1 MSIDREDS
9 STLHSMRFP
18 GESGEYREARDRLLR
33 EEVALRRHIE
43 EVAARRR
50 ALPLGGP
57 AAEDY
62 VFEEGAAELD
72 DVGTVRRVQLSDL
85 FERGKDT
92 LVAYSF
98 MYGPAMEKPCPMCT
112 AMLDSLNGTTPH
124 ASQRVNLVVVAK
136 SPLERIRAHARAR
149 GWRNLRLLSS
159 AGNTYNRDY
168 HADAADGSQNP
179 ILNVFVKR
187 DGEVRHFYATELFFA
202 KTEPGQNPR
211 HVDSIWP
218 LWNLFDLTP
227 EGRGEDWYPRL
238 SYEP

>member
-1 MSIDREDS
+1 MSTDREDS

-57 AAEDY
+57 VAEDY

-112 AMLDSLNGTTPH
+112 AMLDSLNGTAPH

-187 DGEVRHFYATELFFA
+187 DGEVRHFYATELLFA

-227 EGRGEDWYPRL
+227 KGRGEDWYPRL
-238 SYEP
+238 SY

>member
-1 MSIDREDS
+1 MGSDPRDV

-18 GESGEYREARDRLLR
+18 GESAEYRAARDRLLR

-43 EVAARRR
+43 EVGERRR
-50 ALPLGGP
+50 ALPLGGAVP
-57 AAEDY
+57 EDY
-62 VFEEGAAELD
+62 VFEEGTAELD
-72 DVGTVRRVQLSDL
+72 DARRVRLSEL

-112 AMLDSLNGTTPH
+112 AMLDSLNGTAPH
-124 ASQRVNLVVVAK
+124 ATQRLNLVVVAK
-136 SPLERIRAHARAR
+136 SPLARIRAHARAR

-168 HADAADGSQNP
+168 HADAADGSQSP
-179 ILNVFVKR
+179 MLNVFVKR
-187 DGEVRHFYATELFFA
+187 DEGVRHFYATELFFA

-227 EGRGEDWYPRL
+227 EGRGKDWYPRL
-238 SYEP
+238 SY

>member
-1 MSIDREDS
+1 MSTDRKDS

-18 GESGEYREARDRLLR
+18 GESGEYRAARDRLLR

-43 EVAARRR
+43 EVAALRR
-50 ALPLGGP
+50 ALPPGGP
-57 AAEDY
+57 VAEDY
-62 VFEEGAAELD
+62 VFEEGAADFD
-72 DVGTVRRVQLSDL
+72 DVGTVRKVRLSDL

-112 AMLDSLNGTTPH
+112 AMLDSLNGTAPH

-136 SPLERIRAHARAR
+136 SPLERIRSHARAR

-218 LWNLFDLTP
+218 LWNLFDLAP
-227 EGRGEDWYPRL
+227 EGRGEDWYPQL
-238 SYEP
+238 SY

>member
-1 MSIDREDS
+1 MSTDPKTP

-18 GESGEYREARDRLLR
+18 GESAEYRAARDRLLR
-33 EEVALRRHIE
+33 DEAALRRHIE
-43 EVAARRR
+43 EVAALRR

-57 AAEDY
+57 VAEDY

-72 DVGTVRRVQLSDL
+72 DVGTVRKVRLSDL

-98 MYGPAMEKPCPMCT
+98 MYSPAMEKPCPMCT
-112 AMLDSLNGTTPH
+112 AMLDSLNGTAPH

-136 SPLERIRAHARAR
+136 SPLERIRSHARAR

-179 ILNVFVKR
+179 ILNIFVKR
-187 DGEVRHFYATELFFA
+187 DGKVRHFYATELFFA

-218 LWNLFDLTP
+218 LWNLFDFTP

-238 SYEP
+238 GY

>member
-1 MSIDREDS
+1 MSTERKDQAA
-9 STLHSMRFP
+9 LHAIRFP
-18 GESGEYREARDRLLR
+18 GESAEYRAARDRLLR
-33 EEVALRRHIE
+33 EEAALRRHIE
-43 EVAARRR
+43 EVAALRR
-50 ALPLGGP
+50 ALPFGG
-57 AAEDY
+57 AVAEDY
-62 VFEEGAAELD
+62 VFEEGSADLD
-72 DVGTVRRVQLSDL
+72 DVGTVRKVRLSEL

-112 AMLDSLNGTTPH
+112 AMLDGLNGTAPH
-124 ASQRVNLVVVAK
+124 AHQRVNLVVVAK

-149 GWRNLRLLSS
+149 GWRDLRLLSS
-159 AGNTYNRDY
+159 AGNSYNRDY

-179 ILNVFVKR
+179 VLNVFVKR
-187 DGEVRHFYATELFFA
+187 DAVVRHFYATELFFA
-202 KTEPGQNPR
+202 KAEPGQNPR

-238 SYEP
+238 SY

>member
-1 MSIDREDS
+1 
-9 STLHSMRFP
+9 MRFP
-18 GESGEYREARDRLLR
+18 GESAEYRAARDRLLR
-33 EEVALRRHIE
+33 EEVELRRRIE
-43 EVAARRR
+43 EVAALRR

-57 AAEDY
+57 VAEDY

-72 DVGTVRRVQLSDL
+72 DVGTLRKVRLSDL

-112 AMLDSLNGTTPH
+112 AMLDSLNGTAPH

-187 DGEVRHFYATELFFA
+187 DGEARHFYATELFFA
-202 KTEPGQNPR
+202 KTELGQNPR

-218 LWNLFDLTP
+218 LWNLFDFTP

-238 SYEP
+238 SY

>member
-1 MSIDREDS
+1 MATKRKGP
-9 STLHSMRFP
+9 STLHAMRFP
-18 GESGEYREARDRLLR
+18 GESADYRAARDRLLR
-33 EEVALRRHIE
+33 EEAVLRRHIE
-43 EVAARRR
+43 KVAALRRS
-50 ALPLGGP
+50 LPLGGP
-57 AAEDY
+57 VAEDY
-62 VFEEGAAELD
+62 VFEEGAEDLD
-72 DVGTVRRVQLSDL
+72 DVTTVRNVRLSDL
-85 FERGKDT
+85 FEGGKNT

-98 MYGPAMEKPCPMCT
+98 MYGAAMEKPCPMCT
-112 AMLDSLNGTTPH
+112 AMLDSLNGTAPH
-124 ASQRVNLVVVAK
+124 ARERVNLVVVAK

-187 DGEVRHFYATELFFA
+187 DGTVRHSYATELFFA

-227 EGRGEDWYPRL
+227 EGRGEDWFPRL
-238 SYEP
+238 SY

>member
-1 MSIDREDS
+1 MN
-9 STLHSMRFP
+9 FP
-18 GESGEYREARDRLLR
+18 NESKTYRAARARLLR
-33 EEVALRRHIE
+33 AEMALRRRTE
-43 EVAARRR
+43 EVAALRRK
-50 ALPLGGP
+50 LPAGGKVS
-57 AAEDY
+57 EDY
-62 VFEEGAAELD
+62 AFEAEGGKAK
-72 DVGTVRRVQLSDL
+72 LSDL
-85 FERGKDT
+85 FGEGDT

-112 AMLDSLNGTTPH
+112 AMLDSLNGAAPH

-168 HADAADGSQNP
+168 HADAPDGSQNP
-179 ILNVFVKR
+179 ILNVLVKR
-187 DGEVRHFYATELFFA
+187 DGKVRHFYATELLFA

-211 HVDSIWP
+211 HLDSIWP
-218 LWNLFDLTP
+218 LWNVFDLSP

-238 SYEP
+238 SY